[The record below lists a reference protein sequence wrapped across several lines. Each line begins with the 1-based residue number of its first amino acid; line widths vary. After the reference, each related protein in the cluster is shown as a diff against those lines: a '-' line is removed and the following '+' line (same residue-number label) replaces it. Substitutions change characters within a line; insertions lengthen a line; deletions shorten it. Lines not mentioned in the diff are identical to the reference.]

1 MWQASSSFVVRT
13 IPWSPAARPS
23 SFPAPM
29 SARRN
34 ANSMASVS
42 ADDIAAPP
50 LPAPGKTPKSDAIYN
65 GQYHSL
71 VSSPSTPIRA
81 PKDLSLRPSPE
92 LGLLSLLF
100 VLFMAIGSVLSL
112 AIVSIPAMSAF
123 RRLAT
128 SMSDLSK
135 VVSEEVPGTLSSL
148 KLSGLEISELTQQL
162 SNLRQKIS
170 GSKGKR
176 ERGSKSSSSRRR
188 NYPFVD

>member
-1 MWQASSSFVVRT
+1 MWQASSSFVVKA
-13 IPWSPAARPS
+13 IPPSPAARPR
-23 SFPAPM
+23 SFPAL

-34 ANSMASVS
+34 ANSMASLSTEDVT
-42 ADDIAAPP
+42 APP
-50 LPAPGKTPKSDAIYN
+50 FPTPLETPRSGTISAR
-65 GQYHSL
+65 QYHSL
-71 VSSPSTPIRA
+71 VSSPSTPVRA
-81 PKDLSLRPSPE
+81 LKDLSLRPSPE

-123 RRLAT
+123 KRLAA
-128 SMSDLSK
+128 SMNDLSK

-162 SNLRQKIS
+162 SHLRQKIS
-170 GSKGKR
+170 GSNAKR
-176 ERGSKSSSSRRR
+176 ETGSKSSSSWRR

>member
-112 AIVSIPAMSAF
+112 AIVSIPAMSVALKQAF

-162 SNLRQKIS
+162 SNLR
-170 GSKGKR
+170 
-176 ERGSKSSSSRRR
+176 
-188 NYPFVD
+188 

>member
-34 ANSMASVS
+34 ANSMASIS

-50 LPAPGKTPKSDAIYN
+50 LPTPGKTPKSDAIYN
-65 GQYHSL
+65 GQYHSM

-81 PKDLSLRPSPE
+81 PKDWSLRPSPE

-112 AIVSIPAMSAF
+112 AIVSIPALSAF

-135 VVSEEVPGTLSSL
+135 VVSVEVPGTLSSL